1 MLSDRNGFVKRIICA
16 VLIGLSLIGLSGC
29 GGQKPAP
36 KSQFLLL
43 DGSTKPLD
51 AMKGQV
57 VLVNFWA
64 TSCTSCVAEMP
75 ELIAMHQ
82 QFKDRGFET
91 VAVAMS
97 YDPVTYVVN
106 FATTRE
112 LPFLVALDKDGA
124 IAKEWGDIKLTPTT
138 FIVNK
143 KGEIVKSFVGPPNF
157 EALHTLVE
165 TLLAQPA

>member
-1 MLSDRNGFVKRIICA
+1 
-16 VLIGLSLIGLSGC
+16 
-29 GGQKPAP
+29 
-36 KSQFLLL
+36 
-43 DGSTKPLD
+43 
-51 AMKGQV
+51 
-57 VLVNFWA
+57 
-64 TSCTSCVAEMP
+64 MP

-106 FATTRE
+106 FATTRA

-165 TLLAQPA
+165 TLLAQPG